1 MAYWSAR
8 QMGVMFGGVVD
19 EEVSEEGLES
29 VFLNDAYGY
38 QTGGNGRWVGLAL
51 KKAKKKAGAGPKK
64 KSKKEKEDDDEE
76 DVGPDRVICSAIPLT
91 CSSPRFIQVW
101 PARVRSTPTILVSRS
116 PCHGTMRCSP
126 SSEIPSTCE
135 ITHSSLSEV

>member
-1 MAYWSAR
+1 MAYWPAR

-51 KKAKKKAGAGPKK
+51 KKAKKKPGAGAKK
-64 KSKKEKEDDDEE
+64 KSKKEREDEGEE
-76 DVGPDRVICSAIPLT
+76 GEGVSWDRLFCSAY
-91 CSSPRFIQVW
+91 R
-101 PARVRSTPTILVSRS
+101 
-116 PCHGTMRCSP
+116 
-126 SSEIPSTCE
+126 
-135 ITHSSLSEV
+135 